1 MVISI
6 QGRRMYLWRAVESEG
21 EFLNVLVRRRRD
33 NDAALRLALKLF
45 KKSLA
50 PSVLVTDKLPAY

>member
-33 NDAALRLALKLF
+33 KDAALRLALKLL

-50 PSVLVTDKLPAY
+50 TSVLVTDKLPAY

>member
-1 MVISI
+1 
-6 QGRRMYLWRAVESEG
+6 MYLWRVVDSEG
-21 EFLNVLVRRRRD
+21 EVLNVLVRRRRD
-33 NDAALRLALKLF
+33 KDAILRLALKLL